1 MPLARYFLF
10 VGAALLALL
19 FAVGAFLPSLPV
31 ADKTETV
38 ADLPV
43 IRIHT
48 DRKWPERVVFDTRVP
63 AMATAVPVVT
73 AKTDALRPA
82 SAAVADTSTKT
93 PVLDAFAQL
102 TPSEPKQI
110 EPSPPKK
117 PQPPPHH
124 KRKIVKSRI
133 GPPPTVLVAQQP
145 RFGFFANN
153 NNFFANNTW

>member
-63 AMATAVPVVT
+63 AMAAAASVVT
-73 AKTDALRPA
+73 AKTDA

>member
-19 FAVGAFLPSLPV
+19 FGVNAFLPSLPV
-31 ADKTETV
+31 ADNTETV

-63 AMATAVPVVT
+63 AMAAAAPVVT
-73 AKTDALRPA
+73 AKTDAPRPV
-82 SAAVADTSTKT
+82 SAAAADTSTKT
-93 PVLDAFAQL
+93 PVLDALAQL

-110 EPSPPKK
+110 EPSAPKK
-117 PQPPPHH
+117 PQPPQH
-124 KRKIVKSRI
+124 KRKIVKSRV
-133 GPPPTVLVAQQP
+133 GPPPIVLFAQQP

>member
-1 MPLARYFLF
+1 MPLTRYFMY

-19 FAVGAFLPSLPV
+19 FAADAFLPSLPV

-63 AMATAVPVVT
+63 AAAPAAQTAN

-82 SAAVADTSTKT
+82 PAAVADSSGKT
-93 PVLDAFAQL
+93 RVLDAFAQL
-102 TPSEPKQI
+102 TPAEPKQI
-110 EPSPPKK
+110 EPVAPKK

-124 KRKIVKSRI
+124 KRKIARSRI
-133 GPPPTVLVAQQP
+133 GPPAVLLAQQP
-145 RFGFFANN
+145 RFGFFAH
-153 NNFFANNTW
+153 NNFFASNTW

>member
-1 MPLARYFLF
+1 MPLARYFCF

-19 FAVGAFLPSLPV
+19 FVVNAFLPSLPA

-63 AMATAVPVVT
+63 AMAPATSLAA
-73 AKTDALRPA
+73 AKTDAIRPA
-82 SAAVADTSTKT
+82 SAAVADSSAKT
-93 PVLDAFAQL
+93 RVLDAFAQL

-110 EPSPPKK
+110 EPSEPKK
-117 PQPPPHH
+117 PQPPPQH
-124 KRKIVKSRI
+124 KRKIAKSRI
-133 GPPPTVLVAQQP
+133 RPPTVLVAQQP

-153 NNFFANNTW
+153 FFANNTW